1 MSQTLPPPLFDP
13 FAPGFTDD
21 PYPQYAALRAA
32 APAYRHPFGFWLLTC
47 YDGVSWL
54 LRASLSVEERNIAA
68 GPFTELREQMYGEE
82 AARPRGVSMLDRD
95 PPDHTRLRRL
105 VSKAFTPR
113 AVQALR
119 PRITGLVDSMLDAA
133 EREGRV
139 DLVDALA
146 FPLPFAVIAEM
157 LGTPPADHERIRQ
170 LSGTVVRSLEPVA
183 DPALAAAIA
192 AADGE
197 LRATAA
203 GMIAWKRANPAD
215 DLLTALINAEDDGD
229 VLDDDE
235 LIAQTLLLYIAGHE
249 TTVNLIAGG
258 TLALLRH
265 PAQLALLRDDPALIA
280 NAVEELLRYDSP
292 VQVSRR
298 ITTEPVSISGVTIP
312 AGAFVMAS
320 LGSAN
325 RDEGFWGP
333 DAAELRLGRENARQH
348 VSFGAG
354 PHHCLGAS
362 LARLEASIAL
372 ARLTARFPGL
382 ALDGQVV
389 WNGRINLRGPA
400 HLPVSLGT

>member
-1 MSQTLPPPLFDP
+1 MPPPVFDP

-21 PYPQYAALRAA
+21 PYPQYAALRAG
-32 APAYRHPFGFWLLTC
+32 APAGRHPLGFWLLTR
-47 YDGVSWL
+47 YEDVSGL
-54 LRASLSVEERNIAA
+54 LRAGMSVEDRNI
-68 GPFTELREQMYGEE
+68 TDRQWIELREQLYGEE
-82 AARPRGVSMLDRD
+82 AAGSRGISMLDRD

-113 AVQALR
+113 AVEALR
-119 PRITGLVDSMLDAA
+119 PRITGLVDEMLDAA
-133 EREGRV
+133 ERQGPRARV

-170 LSGTVVRSLEPVA
+170 LSGTVVRSLEPVN
-183 DPALAAAIA
+183 DPDMAAAIITADAELTQIA
-192 AADGE
+192 AE
-197 LRATAA
+197 
-203 GMIAWKRANPAD
+203 MIAWKRANPAG

-265 PAQLALLRDDPALIA
+265 PDQLALARDNPSLIP

-292 VQVSRR
+292 VQATRR
-298 ITTEPVSISGVTIP
+298 VTLEPFTCSGVTIP
-312 AGAFVMAS
+312 AGSFVLAL

-325 RDEGFWGP
+325 RDESYWGP
-333 DAAELRLGRENARQH
+333 DAAEVRLDRENARQH

-372 ARLTARFPGL
+372 ERLTTRFPGL
-382 ALDGQVV
+382 TLSGQVT

-400 HLPVSLGT
+400 HLPVALGS